1 MYLKIL
7 VNMKITKKVIENTVS
22 EVVGADVIPIINFLK
37 DKKNISEF
45 QIAEAL
51 KIEVNRTRNMLYRLH
66 GANLVSFI
74 RKKDKE
80 KGWYIY
86 YWTFNQ
92 SRIKYLIKDLK
103 KKKIEGL
110 KERLEREKGGNF
122 FVCEN
127 RCIRLDFEQ
136 AVGFDFKCPE
146 CGSLMNQQNNEEI
159 IKNIKDEIKKT
170 EKELEKI
177 NV

>member
-1 MYLKIL
+1 
-7 VNMKITKKVIENTVS
+7 MKITKKVINNTVG
-22 EVVGADVIPIINFLK
+22 EVVGADVLPIIDYLA

-51 KIEVNRTRNMLYRLH
+51 KYEVNHVRNMLYRLQ

-92 SRIKYLIKDLK
+92 PRVRDLMIDIKKNRIIKLN
-103 KKKIEGL
+103 
-110 KERLEREKGGNF
+110 ERMERENESNF

-127 RCIRLDFEQ
+127 KCIRLDFEQ
-136 AVGFDFKCPE
+136 AIGFNFK
-146 CGSLMNQQNNEEI
+146 
-159 IKNIKDEIKKT
+159 
-170 EKELEKI
+170 
-177 NV
+177 

>member
-1 MYLKIL
+1 
-7 VNMKITKKVIENTVS
+7 MKITKKVINNTVG
-22 EVVGADVIPIINFLK
+22 EVVGADVLPIIDYLA

-51 KIEVNRTRNMLYRLH
+51 KYEVNHVRNMLYRLQ

-92 SRIKYLIKDLK
+92 PRVRDLMIDIKKNRIIKLN
-103 KKKIEGL
+103 
-110 KERLEREKGGNF
+110 ERMERENESNF

-127 RCIRLDFEQ
+127 KCIRLDFEQ
-136 AVGFDFKCPE
+136 AIGFNFKCPE
-146 CGSLMNQQNNEEI
+146 CGELMHQQNNEEI
-159 IKNIKDEIKKT
+159 IEKIKKEIKT
-170 EKELEKI
+170 LEKDLKQI
-177 NV
+177 K